1 MEVKVN
7 DYIKLVE
14 GLDCGL
20 AELPKGMVFKVVK
33 VNDRMTTIL
42 NELIGGGG
50 FCKAEI
56 NEFFEEST
64 EEEYNQW
71 IENILEEISMNLEE
85 DLIMKTSRNDGVII
99 STVAPSF
106 LAWYGEYETAISID
120 GKPWR
125 IARGYESLEEAIEG
139 HDRFSKMSKEELMNY
154 KYIG

>member
-14 GLDCGL
+14 DLDCGL

-139 HDRFSKMSKEELMNY
+139 HDRFSKMSKEELMGY

>member
-1 MEVKVN
+1 MELKVN

-14 GLDCGL
+14 DLDCGL
-20 AELPKGMVFKVVK
+20 AELPRGMVFKVVK

>member
-14 GLDCGL
+14 DLDCGL

-50 FCKAEI
+50 FSKVEV

-64 EEEYNQW
+64 EEEYSQW
-71 IENILEEISMNLEE
+71 ITNILEERCNEIDE
-85 DLIMKTSRNDGVII
+85 DEDGW
-99 STVAPSF
+99 AD
-106 LAWYGEYETAISID
+106 EY
-120 GKPWR
+120 
-125 IARGYESLEEAIEG
+125 
-139 HDRFSKMSKEELMNY
+139 
-154 KYIG
+154 

>member
-50 FCKAEI
+50 FSKAEI
-56 NEFFEEST
+56 NEFFEMST
-64 EEEYNQW
+64 KEEYSQW
-71 IENILEEISMNLEE
+71 ITNILEERCSEIDE
-85 DLIMKTSRNDGVII
+85 DEDGW
-99 STVAPSF
+99 AD
-106 LAWYGEYETAISID
+106 EY
-120 GKPWR
+120 
-125 IARGYESLEEAIEG
+125 
-139 HDRFSKMSKEELMNY
+139 
-154 KYIG
+154 

>member
-14 GLDCGL
+14 DLDCGL

-56 NEFFEEST
+56 NEFFEKST
-64 EEEYNQW
+64 EEEYSQW
-71 IENILEEISMNLEE
+71 ITNILEERCSEIDE
-85 DLIMKTSRNDGVII
+85 DEDGWVD
-99 STVAPSF
+99 
-106 LAWYGEYETAISID
+106 EY
-120 GKPWR
+120 
-125 IARGYESLEEAIEG
+125 
-139 HDRFSKMSKEELMNY
+139 
-154 KYIG
+154 

>member
-14 GLDCGL
+14 DLDCGL
-20 AELPKGMVFKVVK
+20 AELPKGMVFKVVR

-50 FCKAEI
+50 FSKAEI

-71 IENILEEISMNLEE
+71 ITNILEERCSEIDE
-85 DLIMKTSRNDGVII
+85 DEDGWVD
-99 STVAPSF
+99 
-106 LAWYGEYETAISID
+106 EY
-120 GKPWR
+120 
-125 IARGYESLEEAIEG
+125 
-139 HDRFSKMSKEELMNY
+139 
-154 KYIG
+154 

>member
-14 GLDCGL
+14 DLDCGM
-20 AELPKGMVFKVVK
+20 AELPRGMVFKVVK

>member
-14 GLDCGL
+14 DLDCGM

-99 STVAPSF
+99 STVVPSF

>member
-1 MEVKVN
+1 MELKVN

-14 GLDCGL
+14 DLDCGL